1 MDYKHKYLKYKK
13 KYLLLKAGY
22 YKITHLSTQENKEI
36 PSPKVI
42 NNCVKSL
49 IELSYMMYKD
59 LLDDYNVMNNN
70 PITLISCGQSPAYCS
85 LAMMNFQI
93 YNPSKVNIVIMP
105 FSSYISDDEINKE
118 EIMSNYC
125 KRLEENNVK
134 LNKFVVIIDKIASG
148 KGIKSLENT
157 LKKCFKGIQIFK
169 KISINEFKVQLFT
182 SLFISDNDKN
192 KANDSDVRAKV
203 EAKMIEENVEQY
215 IIPCEQYFSNT
226 FPRLI
231 PEYKPSNFNNK
242 IQFRNSYLLNPITS
256 EQTYYTLNNQ
266 LADMIIDISKKYNGN
281 VEDIINNEWYKKQ
294 NE

>member
-1 MDYKHKYLKYKK
+1 MDYKYKYLKYKK

-22 YKITHLSTQENKEI
+22 NKITHLSTQENKEI
-36 PSPKVI
+36 PSPEVI

-49 IELSYMMYKD
+49 IQLSYMMYKD
-59 LLDDYNVMNNN
+59 LLEDYNEINKS
-70 PITLISCGQSPAYCS
+70 PITLVSCGQSPAYCS
-85 LAMMNFQI
+85 LAMMNFNI
-93 YNPSKVNIVIMP
+93 YDPSKVNIVIMP
-105 FSSYISDDEINKE
+105 FSSYISDNEVNKE

-134 LNKFVVIIDKIASG
+134 LNKFVIIIDKIASG

-157 LKKCFKGIQIFK
+157 LKKCFKGINIFR
-169 KISINEFKVQLFT
+169 KISVNEFKVQLFS
-182 SLFISDNDKN
+182 SLFISDNDMS
-192 KANDSDVRAKV
+192 KANDPEIRQKV
-203 EAKMIEENVEQY
+203 EAKMKEENVDQY

-242 IQFRNSYLLNPITS
+242 IQFRNAYLLNPNNS

-266 LADMIIDISKKYNGN
+266 LADMIIDISKNYNGN
-281 VEDIINNEWYKKQ
+281 IKDIINNEWYKKQ
-294 NE
+294 IE